1 MDLIEIN
8 LQKQIDKL
16 RNEIKNCNL
25 DEFDNLIQKYNVF
38 NNVKNTYIE
47 ELIDSDKY
55 KNILEE
61 DEELLDKI
69 YKEFSGLNMYSL
81 PETFDEVILEEFLDK
96 LNNSKMLEEKE
107 EI

>member
-1 MDLIEIN
+1 MDLIDMN

-16 RNEIKNCNL
+16 KNEIQNCNL
-25 DEFDNLIQKYNVF
+25 DEFDNLIQKYNLF

-47 ELIDSDKY
+47 ELIDSDRY
-55 KNILEE
+55 KKILEE

-96 LNNSKMLEEKE
+96 LNNSNMLEE

>member
-1 MDLIEIN
+1 MDLIEMN

-16 RNEIKNCNL
+16 KNEIQNCDF
-25 DEFDNLIQKYNVF
+25 DEFDNLIQKYNLF
-38 NNVKNTYIE
+38 NNVKNSYTE
-47 ELIDSDKY
+47 ELIDSDRY
-55 KNILEE
+55 KKILEE

-81 PETFDEVILEEFLDK
+81 PETFDEVILEEFLNK
-96 LNNSKMLEEKE
+96 LNNSNMLEEKE

>member
-1 MDLIEIN
+1 MDLIEMN

-16 RNEIKNCNL
+16 KNEIQNCNL
-25 DEFDNLIQKYNVF
+25 DEFDNLIQKYNLF
-38 NNVKNTYIE
+38 NNVKNTYTE
-47 ELIDSDKY
+47 ELIDSDRY
-55 KNILEE
+55 KKILEE

-96 LNNSKMLEEKE
+96 LNNSNMLEEKE

>member
-1 MDLIEIN
+1 MDLIEMN

-16 RNEIKNCNL
+16 KNEIQNCNL
-25 DEFDNLIQKYNVF
+25 DEFDNLIQKYNLF
-38 NNVKNTYIE
+38 NNVKNTYTE
-47 ELIDSDKY
+47 ELIDSDRY
-55 KNILEE
+55 KKILEE

-96 LNNSKMLEEKE
+96 LNNSNIIEEKE

>member
-1 MDLIEIN
+1 MDSIDMN

-16 RNEIKNCNL
+16 KNEIQNCNL
-25 DEFDNLIQKYNVF
+25 DEFDNLIQKYNLF

-47 ELIDSDKY
+47 ELIDSDRY
-55 KNILEE
+55 KKILEE

-96 LNNSKMLEEKE
+96 LNNSNMLEE